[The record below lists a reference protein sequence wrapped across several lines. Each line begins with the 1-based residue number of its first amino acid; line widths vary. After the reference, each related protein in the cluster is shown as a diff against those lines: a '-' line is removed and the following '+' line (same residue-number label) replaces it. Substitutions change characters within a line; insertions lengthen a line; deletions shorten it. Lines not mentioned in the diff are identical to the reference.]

1 MRKRKGIALAVVT
14 PLLAWSF
21 AGTAHAVD
29 VSFDGDPASGSI
41 LVSLADGRLGWMKQS
56 GGTTINGVFF
66 GNNQG
71 AGTVQEIDIGDIDG
85 DGNGDILT
93 ARDVGPGV
101 SGEVTW
107 TERLA
112 NNLSGQPV
120 SFNVSPASSI
130 AVGDLDG
137 DGDGD
142 AILGRNDGFIT
153 WVERIGGNV
162 TANHTFNVGGVV
174 AVAIGD
180 LDGDANGDVVSA
192 QPGGQLLWAERSGN
206 NLSGNFVGFNVSPAV
221 TLEIGNL
228 DNDGDGDIV
237 IGRQDGFISW
247 AERSGNSIT
256 SGGGLANPSFNV
268 GSVAD
273 LALADVNG
281 DGEQEIIGAQSALGG
296 GVFILDHNGASISLI
311 SNLFTA
317 VGPGA
322 SITAL
327 DVGDIDAD
335 GMLDIVVGRSDG
347 FVTWMEVSNNGLTIS
362 GVTSFNVGSA
372 VTDLRIASVPEPAS
386 LALMAM
392 GLGAVIRRR

>member
-1 MRKRKGIALAVVT
+1 MRKRKGIALAVAT

-29 VSFDGDPASGSI
+29 VSFDGDPVSGSV

-56 GGTTINGVFF
+56 GGATLNGVFF

-120 SFNVSPASSI
+120 SFNVSPANSI

-153 WVERIGGNV
+153 WVERVGGNV
-162 TANHTFNVGGVV
+162 TANHSFNVGGTV

-206 NLSGNFVGFNVSPAV
+206 SLSGIFVGFNVSPAV

-247 AERSGNSIT
+247 AERSGTSLT

-281 DGEQEIIGAQSALGG
+281 DGEDEIIGAQSALGG
-296 GVFILDHNGASISLI
+296 GVFILDHNGASINLI
-311 SNLFTA
+311 SNVFTA

-335 GMLDIVVGRSDG
+335 GLLDIVVGRSDG